1 VLSRG
6 VEEHA
11 GFATQ
16 SARATTDA
24 VDAYRI
30 VLACE
35 LVAAVR
41 ALRLRGVKPAAPGL
55 AAAYDQACVTLSAES
70 ADRALDADLT
80 AAQSLLIHLAAVARV

>member
-16 SARATTDA
+16 SARATTD
-24 VDAYRI
+24 VIGAYRI

-41 ALRLRGVKPAAPGL
+41 ALRLRAVTVRRTTACDIGDILRNNGL
-55 AAAYDQACVTLSAES
+55 S
-70 ADRALDADLT
+70 
-80 AAQSLLIHLAAVARV
+80 